1 MAGVTTAAV
10 MQHDDFSCIW
20 LHLVAASSNVSAERY
35 LLRMSSLHTS
45 LLKGLAVAAVAP
57 AVFAIAPAH
66 AAPCLGNSSLGDI
79 QTGSGANCGTLAL
92 GESFSIDVTS
102 FFANLGTNPFNATNF
117 GIGIVKGTGA
127 GLSFSNVLGRVTGVA
142 GGNQFTNAPIAIW
155 GGQNTLFIGTG
166 PDNPFGSAPT
176 GPFPTT
182 NYLASNPAG
191 ALNAYREVAFSFGSG
206 FGGFGSGKASPTIIG
221 LTRVD
226 SFIIEGTLTG
236 NTDNTNTIISF
247 GVGTSGIPTAGSS
260 VGGFYSVPG
269 PLPLAGAG
277 AAFAWSRSLRR
288 RIKASKVSASN

>member
-1 MAGVTTAAV
+1 VL
-10 MQHDDFSCIW
+10 QHDDFSCIW
-20 LHLVAASSNVSAERY
+20 LHLVAASFTVPPERY
-35 LLRMSSLHTS
+35 LLRMPSMRTS
-45 LLKGLAVAAVAP
+45 LLKGLAVAAAAP
-57 AVFAIAPAH
+57 ALFAIAPAQ
-66 AAPCLGNSSLGDI
+66 AAPCVGNGTLGGI
-79 QTGSGANCGTLAL
+79 QTGSGANCGTLAV
-92 GESFSIDVTS
+92 GESFAIDVTS
-102 FFANLGTNPFNATNF
+102 FFADLGTNPFDATNF

-127 GLSFSNVLGRVTGVA
+127 GLSFSNVLGRVTGIA
-142 GGNQFTNAPIAIW
+142 GGTPFTNAPIAIW
-155 GGQNTLFIGTG
+155 GGENTLFIGTG
-166 PDNPFGSAPT
+166 PDNPFGSAPS

-182 NYLASNPAG
+182 NYLASNPGG
-191 ALNAYREVAFSFGSG
+191 ALNAYREVAFSFGSA

-221 LTRVD
+221 LTQVD

-247 GVGTSGIPTAGSS
+247 GVGTSGTPTEGST